1 MLTEGKFLFKKIS
14 TKALVNIKILA
25 WRDLYMETH
34 SQEDG
39 NHSSAKQEITR
50 SYKKGP
56 EQMLS

>member
-1 MLTEGKFLFKKIS
+1 
-14 TKALVNIKILA
+14 
-25 WRDLYMETH
+25 METH

-39 NHSSAKQEITR
+39 NHSAAKQEITR